1 MLYNILASCTTT
13 PLPNTINNNATET
26 TTPKIAYNNT
36 VGTRPTGNGDAMK
49 IL

>member
-1 MLYNILASCTTT
+1 MLYNILASCTTV
-13 PLPNTINNNATET
+13 PPPNA

-49 IL
+49 IH